1 MPLAS
6 VRGLSWE
13 LPPEQWHLHLL
24 GTRFQPEFA
33 LGSAYPD
40 FIVFCQ
46 FCSPLPPPTL
56 LEIQNDWVCPFTHL
70 LLDRVCST
78 SPENAFV
85 ILK

>member
-46 FCSPLPPPTL
+46 FCSPLPPPL
-56 LEIQNDWVCPFTHL
+56 LEIQNDWVCLLPIYYWMGFVLPHQKML
-70 LLDRVCST
+70 LL
-78 SPENAFV
+78 F
-85 ILK
+85 